1 MTLAPGQSHPRW
13 PDDEPGGSVR
23 AARFRWWVAVA
34 GLIAVFAAL
43 GWRVWEEQQSAA
55 PPVLTGQPPAPGLVQ
70 HEGEV
75 RRRVEAVLAERPQPD
90 EVPVHPVVPVPS
102 NAQPDLSAFRI
113 VEDHRVYDL
122 RDWKPVA
129 PGDGPHAASVV
140 MTRRMTL
147 ARLAPADR
155 IDFLTRTSGADLV
168 VRLLDRPAEA
178 GRVFA
183 SQTRPV
189 VVGKAMQEQRL
200 SADVSHVPVGA
211 TFGLVYQTTY
221 WNSLQS
227 PEEQWFGTIGYD
239 GSTLLSVLILFP
251 ESRPFQGGG
260 LRTGPADGELA
271 PYDGTQMVFKGAGG
285 AWMYWEVP
293 GPKTGFIYRVDWR
306 W

>member
-1 MTLAPGQSHPRW
+1 MPHDPVPHDPQQPADGLDGPTRAIRLRW
-13 PDDEPGGSVR
+13 RV
-23 AARFRWWVAVA
+23 AAA
-34 GLIAVFAAL
+34 GFIAVLAAL
-43 GWRVWEEQQSAA
+43 SWRVWEERQSAA
-55 PPVLTGQPPAPGLVQ
+55 PLLPGQPPAPVLVQ
-70 HEGEV
+70 REGEI
-75 RRRVEAVLAERPQPD
+75 RRRVEAVLAEPPQLD
-90 EVPVHPVVPVPS
+90 EAPVHPVVPVPS

-122 RDWKPVA
+122 RAWKPVA
-129 PGDGPHAASVV
+129 PGDGPHTAGVV
-140 MTRRMTL
+140 MTRKMTL
-147 ARLAPADR
+147 TRLAPADR
-155 IDFLTRTSGADLV
+155 IDFLTRTSGSDLV
-168 VRLLDRPAEA
+168 VRLVDQPTSA

-189 VVGKAMQEQRL
+189 VAGKSMVEHRL
-200 SADVSHVPVGA
+200 SADVPHAPVGA
-211 TFGLVYQTTY
+211 TFELAYQTTY

-260 LRTGPADGELA
+260 LRTGPAQGELA
-271 PYDGTQMVFKGAGG
+271 PYDGTQLVFKGAGG

>member
-1 MTLAPGQSHPRW
+1 MPPAPGPSHPSW
-13 PDDEPGGSVR
+13 PDDEPGRPAR

-34 GLIAVFAAL
+34 GLIAVFVAL

-70 HEGEV
+70 REGEV

-90 EVPVHPVVPVPS
+90 EVPVHSVVPVPS

-129 PGDGPHAASVV
+129 PGDGPHAAGVV

-147 ARLAPADR
+147 TRLASTDR

-168 VRLLDRPAEA
+168 VRLLDRPAEV

-189 VVGKAMQEQRL
+189 VVGKAMLEQRL

-211 TFGLVYQTTY
+211 TFGLAYQTTY

-260 LRTGPADGELA
+260 LRTGPADGELV